1 MKNYDQLVVQMKA
14 SVKKLLSQMQ
24 KKSFSIK
31 DFIDYCTRYE
41 DYSFHKLQE
50 VEHYYILMKKH
61 YLGKTF
67 ARELAVKLENNKI
80 AGSPDYE
87 FGATASYGSAFSTNE
102 SYSGSSPSKRSKT
115 NYQSMSLNQIL
126 HTELVES
133 FFHQI
138 VRRLLKN
145 ADFLKIMDT
154 EAIMQSLFMLF
165 HIEQNTRSEF
175 ACDINKYLTECH
187 SQLQDLYEAQPD
199 LIS

>member
-1 MKNYDQLVVQMKA
+1 MKA

-187 SQLQDLYEAQPD
+187 SQL
-199 LIS
+199 